1 MLDFCKIKNSKVNL
15 FPFPYIDVENYLSEE
30 QVEDVNL
37 NWPQEEFFKTNPEG
51 LSIFNLN
58 LDNLSK
64 LDNKTKNFWL
74 DLLNQVVY
82 KVIHKTL
89 SKFFDYHKFKLEK
102 TDLLLSFGGS
112 MLMEVNSVG
121 SYSMNVHS
129 HFFHDP
135 LWLNTTLISVSKET
149 YEGTSL
155 FNTKNYNSYKDLDNF
170 YDDVIRMGHIDKKN
184 NFTDQLEE
192 YVEYKK
198 ILFTPGKVFSFM
210 DSPLSVHGVKKF
222 NISKKRSRRVLRFHT
237 CSYSSSKKLYGDSM
251 EVIKN
256 KLSSSEFRKLLFKN
270 EINTLKKY
278 YSSRKNAFEYNDIS
292 NYDLNYLKII
302 GDQNSMVPYRVK
314 NKFPFI
320 RFFKK

>member
-15 FPFPYIDVENYLSEE
+15 FPFPYIDVENYLSEQ

-37 NWPQEEFFKTNPEG
+37 NWPQEKVFKTNQEG
-51 LSIFNLN
+51 LSIFALD

-64 LDNKTKNFWL
+64 LDNKKKNFWL
-74 DLLNQVVY
+74 DLLNQVIY

-89 SKFFDYHKFKLEK
+89 SRFFDYHKFKLEK
-102 TDLLLSFGGS
+102 TDLLLSFGGA

-149 YEGTSL
+149 YQGTSL
-155 FNTKNYNSYKDLDNF
+155 FHTKNYNSYEDLDNF
-170 YDDVIRMGHIDKKN
+170 CDDVIRMGHINKKN

-192 YVEYKK
+192 YLEYKK

-210 DSPLSVHGVKKF
+210 DSPLSVHGVEKF
-222 NISKKRSRRVLRFHT
+222 NISKKRARRVLRLHT
-237 CSYSSSKKLYGDSM
+237 CSYSSSKKLYGDTM

-256 KLSSSEFRKLLFKN
+256 KLSLPEFRSSIFKK
-270 EINTLKKY
+270 EINNLKEYYNLKK
-278 YSSRKNAFEYNDIS
+278 KLFEYSDIS
-292 NYDLNYLKII
+292 KNYDLKFLKIV
-302 GDQNSMVPYRVK
+302 GDS
-314 NKFPFI
+314 
-320 RFFKK
+320 